1 MMLAKDKNLKTH
13 FVPEGLSTSLSKK
26 DLERFYDLMQTTFN
40 LMDMAVENKFLS
52 NQGIKIF
59 HIREFPLKL
68 ISNFDNFDE
77 WMENEIEMDLDED
90 PEEKKE
96 YERLAKTYFNWK
108 QKGLID
114 VYEMDI
120 DDILTD
126 VLSKPWKRISSFA
139 HSAGNRIVI
148 ILTMF

>member
-1 MMLAKDKNLKTH
+1 MKLSQLKQLIKEEIQNEASIVYGQNNSDDFEKMLELDFGGDRLFIQGFLN
-13 FVPEGLSTSLSKK
+13 
-26 DLERFYDLMQTTFN
+26 FN
-40 LMDMAVENKFLS
+40 
-52 NQGIKIF
+52 
-59 HIREFPLKL
+59 
-68 ISNFDNFDE
+68 NFDK

-126 VLSKPWKRISSFA
+126 VLSKPWKRISSFV
-139 HSAGNRIVI
+139 HGAGNRVVI

>member
-1 MMLAKDKNLKTH
+1 MKLSQLKQLIKEEIQNEASIVYGQNNSDDFEKMLELDFGGDRLFIQGFLN
-13 FVPEGLSTSLSKK
+13 
-26 DLERFYDLMQTTFN
+26 FN
-40 LMDMAVENKFLS
+40 
-52 NQGIKIF
+52 
-59 HIREFPLKL
+59 
-68 ISNFDNFDE
+68 NFNE

-96 YERLAKTYFNWK
+96 YERLAKIYFNWK
-108 QKGLID
+108 QKGLVD

>member
-1 MMLAKDKNLKTH
+1 MKLSQLKQLIKEEIQNEASIVYGQNNSDDFEKMLELDFGGDRL
-13 FVPEGLSTSLSKK
+13 FIQG
-26 DLERFYDLMQTTFN
+26 
-40 LMDMAVENKFLS
+40 FL
-52 NQGIKIF
+52 
-59 HIREFPLKL
+59 
-68 ISNFDNFDE
+68 NFDNFDE

>member
-1 MMLAKDKNLKTH
+1 MKLSQLKQLIKEEIQNEASIVYGQNNSDDFEKMLELDFGGDRL
-13 FVPEGLSTSLSKK
+13 FIQG
-26 DLERFYDLMQTTFN
+26 
-40 LMDMAVENKFLS
+40 FL
-52 NQGIKIF
+52 
-59 HIREFPLKL
+59 
-68 ISNFDNFDE
+68 NFDNFDE

-96 YERLAKTYFNWK
+96 YERLAKIYFNWK
-108 QKGLID
+108 QKGLVD

-139 HSAGNRIVI
+139 YGAGNRIVI

>member
-1 MMLAKDKNLKTH
+1 MKLSQLKQLIKEEIQNEASIVYGQNNSDDFEKMLELDFGGDRLFIQGFLN
-13 FVPEGLSTSLSKK
+13 
-26 DLERFYDLMQTTFN
+26 FN
-40 LMDMAVENKFLS
+40 
-52 NQGIKIF
+52 
-59 HIREFPLKL
+59 
-68 ISNFDNFDE
+68 NFDE

>member
-1 MMLAKDKNLKTH
+1 MKLSQLKQLIKEEIQNEASIVYGQNNSDDFEKMLELDFGGDRL
-13 FVPEGLSTSLSKK
+13 FIQG
-26 DLERFYDLMQTTFN
+26 
-40 LMDMAVENKFLS
+40 FL
-52 NQGIKIF
+52 
-59 HIREFPLKL
+59 
-68 ISNFDNFDE
+68 NFDNFDE
-77 WMENEIEMDLDED
+77 WIENEIEMDLDED

-96 YERLAKTYFNWK
+96 YERLAKIYFNWK

>member
-1 MMLAKDKNLKTH
+1 MKLSQLKQLIKEEIQNEASIVYGQNNSDDFEKMLELDFGGDHLFIQGFLN
-13 FVPEGLSTSLSKK
+13 
-26 DLERFYDLMQTTFN
+26 FN
-40 LMDMAVENKFLS
+40 
-52 NQGIKIF
+52 
-59 HIREFPLKL
+59 
-68 ISNFDNFDE
+68 NFDE